1 MIILHI
7 FVCIVGFM
15 SFSLYLFKQGL
26 PLGTIDRKMSMNL
39 ILRPIN
45 QSDQYISWY

>member
-7 FVCIVGFM
+7 FVCIVGLM

-26 PLGTIDRKMSMNL
+26 PLGRKISMNL

>member
-7 FVCIVGFM
+7 FVCILGLM
-15 SFSLYLFKQGL
+15 SFGLYLFKQGL
-26 PLGTIDRKMSMNL
+26 LLGTIDRKINMNL

>member
-7 FVCIVGFM
+7 FVCILGLM
-15 SFSLYLFKQGL
+15 SFGLYLFKQGL
-26 PLGTIDRKMSMNL
+26 ALGTIDRKINMNL